1 MSFSVTEIDGHGMVF
16 MSIREA
22 EIVIIVSKM
31 FLINFYRKSVSIE
44 KIRFKKVDQNEY
56 SV

>member
-1 MSFSVTEIDGHGMVF
+1 
-16 MSIREA
+16 
-22 EIVIIVSKM
+22 M

-56 SV
+56 SVWLFIYLKIQNEYSVWLFIFINY